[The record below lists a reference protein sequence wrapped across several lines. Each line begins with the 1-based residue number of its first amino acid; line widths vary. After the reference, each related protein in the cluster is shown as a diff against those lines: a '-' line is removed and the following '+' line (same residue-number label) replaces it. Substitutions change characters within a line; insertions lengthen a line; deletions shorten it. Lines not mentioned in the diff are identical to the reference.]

1 MAIKGITYDNQG
13 PSAAAHAE
21 FFASTHLDG
30 ILNGCALSYLGDT
43 LTIAAG
49 RIVSAGRLSE
59 LQAAET
65 ITVSAASGVARVLLQ
80 TDLSQEATRTSFK
93 QLSFVV
99 QTAASVAALPAL
111 VQEDI
116 NSGSGVIFQSEICTL
131 QLGSSGIEAILS
143 QMPRSVPCTQYS
155 PIVGVPLASAQYHDI
170 TAADVGKT
178 IYFGW
183 TSGESEIDTSLSLS
197 LENSRTM
204 PIGAEIA
211 ILYYHGKSCVLTASG
226 GIYLDVADES
236 RALNRSVAVTGKY
249 QMIAIKKII
258 SNATNDYWL
267 VTGPVE
273 VVA

>member
-1 MAIKGITYDNQG
+1 MAIKGITYDTQG

-99 QTAASVAALPAL
+99 QTADSVAALPAL

-131 QLGSSGIEAILS
+131 QLGSSGIEVILS
-143 QMPRSVPCTQYS
+143 RMPRSGNVALTIPLPVSGWVDGVQTVAVPAIGADSLLIVS
-155 PIVGVPLASAQYHDI
+155 PAPASFEEWSGCAVRATAQAAGSL
-170 TAADVGKT
+170 TFAADSVP
-178 IYFGW
+178 
-183 TSGESEIDTSLSLS
+183 D
-197 LENSRTM
+197 
-204 PIGAEIA
+204 AD
-211 ILYYHGKSCVLTASG
+211 LTANVIMIG
-226 GIYLDVADES
+226 GVM
-236 RALNRSVAVTGKY
+236 G
-249 QMIAIKKII
+249 
-258 SNATNDYWL
+258 
-267 VTGPVE
+267 
-273 VVA
+273 